1 MGDSIH
7 PIHTE
12 TTALQ
17 LEAEDTV
24 VLLSM
29 LATFRMLNHF
39 FSPALWIYPFCQYFP
54 INDKL
59 EVLNPEHFERL
70 SHSIHISLV

>member
-29 LATFRMLNHF
+29 LATFCMLNHF